1 MLLGGETVKLPP
13 VILKVDAPLGTIV
26 KISLAQIEPEFTVMV
41 GNGFTETVALLNMVL
56 AALERIR
63 GAADDALA
71 GGVALIGELNTT
83 PDLLAKTDEVIK
95 EVANGAVRYAGPVSK
110 LLG

>member
-1 MLLGGETVKLPP
+1 MTLWWIGNIILLIVVVP
-13 VILKVDAPLGTIV
+13 VL
-26 KISLAQIEPEFTVMV
+26 
-41 GNGFTETVALLNMVL
+41 VALLNRLL
-56 AALERIR
+56 AATESVR

-71 GGVALIGELNTT
+71 GGVALIGELDRA
-83 PDLLAKTDEVIK
+83 PELLAETDVVIG

>member
-1 MLLGGETVKLPP
+1 MSLWGIGNLVLLVVIVP
-13 VILKVDAPLGTIV
+13 VL
-26 KISLAQIEPEFTVMV
+26 
-41 GNGFTETVALLNMVL
+41 VALLNSVL
-56 AALERIR
+56 GPLERIR
-63 GAADDALA
+63 GAADDALG

-83 PDLLAKTDEVIK
+83 PELLSKTDNVIK

>member
-1 MLLGGETVKLPP
+1 MSLWAIGNLLLIVAVVP
-13 VILKVDAPLGTIV
+13 IL
-26 KISLAQIEPEFTVMV
+26 
-41 GNGFTETVALLNMVL
+41 VALLNRVL

-71 GGVALIGELNTT
+71 GGVAVIGELHNT
-83 PDLLAKTDEVIK
+83 PELLATTEVVIS

>member
-1 MLLGGETVKLPP
+1 MALWGIGNIILLVVIVP
-13 VILKVDAPLGTIV
+13 VL
-26 KISLAQIEPEFTVMV
+26 
-41 GNGFTETVALLNMVL
+41 VALLNRVL

-63 GAADDALA
+63 GAADDALN

-83 PDLLAKTDEVIK
+83 PELLAVTDTTIK
-95 EVANGAVRYAGPVSK
+95 AVADGAVRYAGSVAK

>member
-1 MLLGGETVKLPP
+1 MTLWLIGNIVLLVVIVP
-13 VILKVDAPLGTIV
+13 VL
-26 KISLAQIEPEFTVMV
+26 
-41 GNGFTETVALLNMVL
+41 VALLNRL
-56 AALERIR
+56 LGALERVR

-71 GGVALIGELNTT
+71 GGVALIGELHNT
-83 PDLLAKTDEVIK
+83 PELLVATDDVIK

>member
-1 MLLGGETVKLPP
+1 MSLWGIGNLVLLVVIVP
-13 VILKVDAPLGTIV
+13 VL
-26 KISLAQIEPEFTVMV
+26 
-41 GNGFTETVALLNMVL
+41 VALLNAVL
-56 AALERIR
+56 GPLERIR
-63 GAADDALA
+63 GAADDALS

-83 PDLLAKTDEVIK
+83 PELLAKTDNVIK

>member
-1 MLLGGETVKLPP
+1 MSLWGIGNLILLVVIVP
-13 VILKVDAPLGTIV
+13 VL
-26 KISLAQIEPEFTVMV
+26 V
-41 GNGFTETVALLNMVL
+41 GLLNAVL
-56 AALERIR
+56 GPLERIR
-63 GAADDALA
+63 GAADDALG

-83 PDLLAKTDEVIK
+83 PELLAKTDNVIK

>member
-1 MLLGGETVKLPP
+1 MSLWGIGNLVLLVVIVP
-13 VILKVDAPLGTIV
+13 VL
-26 KISLAQIEPEFTVMV
+26 
-41 GNGFTETVALLNMVL
+41 VALLIAVL
-56 AALERIR
+56 GPLERIR
-63 GAADDALA
+63 GAADDALS

-83 PDLLAKTDEVIK
+83 PELLAKTDNVIK